1 MTAKDTLTM
10 KPPTSVI
17 AFDALTPIPGPF
29 SNLGQLV
36 RKCTS
41 KLRDADKVRT
51 VARIE
56 FQRLIE
62 NIGSSQDLALL
73 CKLVMKDSCLNSEY
87 PKLIEEIDVSSSLDK
102 LADLL
107 EQHEEY
113 ARADALRLL
122 QNKREQLLQKKL

>member
-1 MTAKDTLTM
+1 M
-10 KPPTSVI
+10 KTPTSI
-17 AFDALTPIPGPF
+17 IPFDPLSPIPGPF

-51 VARIE
+51 IARIE

-62 NIGSSQDLALL
+62 NINASDDLVHL
-73 CKLVMKDSCLNSEY
+73 CKLVMKDSSLNNEY
-87 PKLIEEIDVSSSLDK
+87 PKLIQEIDISNSLDK

-122 QNKREQLLQKKL
+122 QRKREILLQKKL

>member
-1 MTAKDTLTM
+1 M

-17 AFDALTPIPGPF
+17 AFDPLSPVPGPF

-62 NIGSSQDLALL
+62 NISSIQDLAIL

-87 PKLIEEIDVSSSLDK
+87 PSLIEEIDVSSSLDK

-122 QNKREQLLQKKL
+122 QTKREMLLQKKL